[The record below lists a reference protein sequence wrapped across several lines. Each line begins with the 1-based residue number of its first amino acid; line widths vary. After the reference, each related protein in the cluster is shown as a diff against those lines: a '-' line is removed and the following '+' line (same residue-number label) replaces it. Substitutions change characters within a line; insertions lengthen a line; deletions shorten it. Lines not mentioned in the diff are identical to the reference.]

1 MVFLAGGFAAM
12 EALGVSE
19 HEVGMGIEKAGPDMA
34 AKLAA
39 QFEGTTPSDF
49 DTFIVGGD
57 FQAAFD
63 LVDKVSGGDDE
74 AGAYFGWLA
83 CRTRNLLRHPR
94 FWPAVEAVAGA
105 LYEKDRLSGQSIR
118 EIITTPSEDEQA
130 KIAAFVQRFA
140 SKEPDAPS

>member
-63 LVDKVSGGDDE
+63 LVDKVSGCDDE

-83 CRTRNLLRHPR
+83 RRTRNLLRHPR
-94 FWPAVEAVAGA
+94 FWPAVEAVAHA
-105 LYEKDRLSGQSIR
+105 LCESDRLSRRSVR
-118 EIITTPSEDEQA
+118 EVIAQA
-130 KIAAFVQRFA
+130 AEKQDSARATVVTNL
-140 SKEPDAPS
+140 